1 MPAAVKAA
9 PKSTPERMHL
19 GDNVSMAVR
28 SSSAIDIVMLM
39 LVWIRRWM
47 RQRNDLKNKAN
58 EIGVREVAL
67 SGSFPLSSTVDCVIE
82 VAR

>member
-1 MPAAVKAA
+1 
-9 PKSTPERMHL
+9 MHL
-19 GDNVSMAVR
+19 GDDVSMAVR

-39 LVWIRRWM
+39 LMLVWIGRWM

-58 EIGVREVAL
+58 EIGIREVAL
-67 SGSFPLSSTVDCVIE
+67 SGSFPLPFTVDCVVE